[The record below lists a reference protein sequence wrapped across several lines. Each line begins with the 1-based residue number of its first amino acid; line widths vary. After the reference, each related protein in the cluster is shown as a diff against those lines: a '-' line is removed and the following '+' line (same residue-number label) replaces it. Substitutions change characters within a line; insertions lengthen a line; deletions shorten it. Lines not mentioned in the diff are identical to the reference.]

1 MRAFEILSE
10 AKQSIRGQI
19 LNDILKHGGNTD
31 QYFVR
36 FTDIDKLGFSAK
48 QTFGKTLDVDDPDF
62 YPEYIGAGKGKPALW
77 FYPLQTYLKNSDL
90 YAGEYPYVWLV
101 KLKNNAWLQKV
112 TSSTKELQ
120 NAPAGKERVGILRM
134 IKPWPAAIFF
144 KPAFEV
150 VGKYTDFKKLHKQHG
165 LIKGKPTPTLF
176 QKIRGDL

>member
-77 FYPLQTYLKNSDL
+77 FYPIHTYLKNSDL
-90 YAGEYPYVWLV
+90 YAGEYPYVWLI

-120 NAPAGKERVGILRM
+120 SAPAGKERVGILRM

-150 VGKYTDFKKLHKQHG
+150 IGKYTDFKKLHKQHG

>member
-1 MRAFEILSE
+1 MRAFEILSK

-36 FTDIDKLGFSAK
+36 FTDVDKLGFSAK

-90 YAGEYPYVWLV
+90 YAGEYPYVWLI

>member
-90 YAGEYPYVWLV
+90 YAGEYPYVWLI